1 MDFLKLARVMGI
13 GGNHQ
18 LSKTCFR
25 GSVGFFIAAFSL
37 LSISKWN
44 YGTLSRAAELTTL
57 LESRISNFY
66 TNFQVDEI
74 GRVVS
79 VGDGIARVYG
89 LNEIQAG
96 EMVEFSSG
104 VKGIALNLEN
114 ENVGIVVF
122 GSDTA
127 IKEGDLVKRTGSIVD
142 VPAGKA
148 MLGRVVD
155 ALGVPIDGRGAL
167 SAHERRRVE
176 VKAPGII
183 ERKSVHEPMQTGL
196 KAVDSLVPIAIGQKR
211 STVAQLVQILSE
223 ANALEY
229 SILVAATASDPAP
242 LQFLAPYSGCA
253 MGEYFR
259 DNGMHALIIY
269 DDLSKQAVAYR
280 QMSLLLRRPPGREAF
295 PGDVFYLHS
304 RLLERAAKRSDQT
317 GAGSL
322 TALPVI
328 ETQAGDVSAYIPTNV
343 ISITDGQICL
353 ETELFY
359 RGIRPAI
366 NVGLSVSRVG
376 SAAQLKAMK
385 QVCGSLKLELAQ
397 YREVAAFAQFGSDL
411 DAATQ
416 ALLNRGARLTEILK
430 QPQYTPLT
438 IEKQIIVIYAAVNGF
453 CDRMPLDKIS
463 QYEKEILSTV
473 KPELLE
479 SLKGVSKEFPV
490 GHDGE
495 PEVNQ
500 PQGLPLPGPSSP
512 AASSASTE
520 DSFGRSMKRPKLLL
534 KSFCDETR
542 ADLDLNPIPSVLSS
556 PTLVSGFDV
565 VRLYELNEIQANK
578 RRAKVLD
585 GFVTTNVLGYRQK
598 WITTL
603 IGGRG
608 KAN

>member
-1 MDFLKLARVMGI
+1 
-13 GGNHQ
+13 
-18 LSKTCFR
+18 
-25 GSVGFFIAAFSL
+25 
-37 LSISKWN
+37 
-44 YGTLSRAAELTTL
+44 
-57 LESRISNFY
+57 
-66 TNFQVDEI
+66 
-74 GRVVS
+74 
-79 VGDGIARVYG
+79 
-89 LNEIQAG
+89 
-96 EMVEFSSG
+96 
-104 VKGIALNLEN
+104 
-114 ENVGIVVF
+114 
-122 GSDTA
+122 
-127 IKEGDLVKRTGSIVD
+127 
-142 VPAGKA
+142 
-148 MLGRVVD
+148 
-155 ALGVPIDGRGAL
+155 
-167 SAHERRRVE
+167 
-176 VKAPGII
+176 
-183 ERKSVHEPMQTGL
+183 MQTGL
-196 KAVDSLVPIAIGQKR
+196 KAVDSLVPIGRGQRELIIGDRQTGKTAIAIDTILNQKQLNSKADSETLYCVYVAIGQKR

-520 DSFGRSMKRPKLLL
+520 DSFGAEMDHDFDRWEGQGELVVDRPIEFHMGYGINVQLTGLL
-534 KSFCDETR
+534 KTGE
-542 ADLDLNPIPSVLSS
+542 LSS
-556 PTLVSGFDV
+556 SEQTTSPQNEMYQTHNQNDALHLSDLGPHLSDPTAERKTSSYDGPHVDVSPSAQSSPPASCALPPSPTSTAV
-565 VRLYELNEIQANK
+565 IEHSIKPTTQNQHQM
-578 RRAKVLD
+578 
-585 GFVTTNVLGYRQK
+585 VT
-598 WITTL
+598 
-603 IGGRG
+603 RG
-608 KAN
+608 KLWNL